1 MIRRNGV
8 KFTVHTLLDQL
19 AMSQSEE
26 THFGFKTVPI
36 AEKARKVAG
45 VFHSVAGRYDVMN
58 DLMSLGSHRLMK
70 RFAVELTRARSG
82 DTIMDLAGG
91 TGDLAERLTPLVGP
105 TGQVVLCDINE
116 SMLSHGRQR
125 LHDKGIVS
133 NISYV
138 QGDAEDLPFP
148 DKHFNA
154 VTMAFGLRN
163 VTKKDKALRSIL
175 RVLKPGGRVV
185 ILEFSSPVN
194 PGLKRAYNTFSD
206 LWPKVGELVTGDK
219 DSYQYLV
226 ESIKMH
232 PGQEELAS
240 MMNYAGFSSVKFHNL
255 LNGIVAIHQSVKAE

>member
-1 MIRRNGV
+1 
-8 KFTVHTLLDQL
+8 
-19 AMSQSEE
+19 MSQSDE

-36 AEKARKVAG
+36 AEKARRVAR
-45 VFHSVAGRYDVMN
+45 VFHSVADRYDVMN

-70 RFAVELTRARSG
+70 RFAVELTCARPG
-82 DTIMDLAGG
+82 DNIMDLAGG

-116 SMLSHGRQR
+116 SMLTIGRQR

-133 NISYV
+133 NVSFV

-148 DKHFNA
+148 DDHFNA

-163 VTKKDKALRSIL
+163 VTNMDKTLQSIL
-175 RVLKPGGRVV
+175 RVLKSGGRIV
-185 ILEFSSPVN
+185 ILEFSTPVN
-194 PGLKRAYNTFSD
+194 PGIKQAYNAFSN
-206 LWPKVGELVTGDK
+206 LWPKVGELITGDR

-232 PGQEELAS
+232 PPQEELARI
-240 MMNYAGFSSVKFHNL
+240 MTDAGFSSVKFHNL
-255 LNGIVAIHQSVKAE
+255 LNGVVAIHQGTKDR